1 MTKVYAYNKI
11 YEVPLFRE
19 YRKKDTA
26 RFHNTHLLMPGSERC
41 IVNIVISAPHLSV
54 L

>member
-19 YRKKDTA
+19 YRNTDTA
-26 RFHNTHLLMPGSERC
+26 RFHNTHLLMPESERR
-41 IVNIVISAPHLSV
+41 IANIPLI
-54 L
+54 